1 MLHLYER
8 MLMLS
13 VQELAQITDQ
23 YVVSD
28 LRTADLRAGH
38 WIDDDPSLAT
48 ILRWIQTHPS

>member
-1 MLHLYER
+1 MQG
-8 MLMLS
+8 

-23 YVVSD
+23 YVMSD

-38 WIDDDPSLAT
+38 WLDDDPSLAT